1 MFIRISWRACAS
13 RQLVA
18 RRLPPLPTPAL
29 NLTLVPESAT
39 ADALATTL
47 RQAMRAGARVL
58 YPRSATGRDV
68 LPNELR
74 AAGFDVLAIDAYR
87 TLPEPNVD
95 QRVLDRVR
103 RGEVD
108 LITFASPS
116 SVRHVVGLLGPDCAG
131 LNMIPVIC
139 AGPVTAQAAREAG
152 LLVTA
157 VSESPDTA
165 AMSNAIAAFW
175 QDAGR
180 WYGVCRNGDG
190 GSRKECRVMRLER
203 NNPQAASLPDFRRTR
218 RLRGSAAV
226 RGLVRE
232 TAIGPDDFIQPLFIT
247 HGTGIHREIGSMP
260 GQFQLS
266 VDVLPREIA
275 ELAEAGIKAVLLF
288 GIPEEKDRYASG
300 AFDADGVVQRAM
312 RTIKR
317 ELPEMLVIG
326 DVCACEYT
334 DHGHCGILDGCEVD
348 NDRTVELLARIAVSQ
363 ADAGADV
370 VAPSDMMDGRVVAIR
385 AALDAAGHVNLPI
398 MSYAVKY
405 ASAFYGPFREAAA
418 SMPAFGDRRSH
429 QMDPAN
435 AREALTEIAIDLDE
449 GADVV
454 IVKPAMAYLDVIRM
468 ARDAFDAP
476 IVAYNV
482 SGEYAMIKAAAQL
495 GWIDERR
502 VAMETLTSIKRAG
515 AGRIITYHA
524 KDAAMWLREGEYSSR
539 RAVDVLSEWE
549 A

>member
-1 MFIRISWRACAS
+1 MW
-13 RQLVA
+13 
-18 RRLPPLPTPAL
+18 
-29 NLTLVPESAT
+29 
-39 ADALATTL
+39 
-47 RQAMRAGARVL
+47 
-58 YPRSATGRDV
+58 
-68 LPNELR
+68 
-74 AAGFDVLAIDAYR
+74 
-87 TLPEPNVD
+87 
-95 QRVLDRVR
+95 
-103 RGEVD
+103 
-108 LITFASPS
+108 
-116 SVRHVVGLLGPDCAG
+116 
-131 LNMIPVIC
+131 
-139 AGPVTAQAAREAG
+139 
-152 LLVTA
+152 
-157 VSESPDTA
+157 
-165 AMSNAIAAFW
+165 
-175 QDAGR
+175 
-180 WYGVCRNGDG
+180 
-190 GSRKECRVMRLER
+190 LER
-203 NNPQAASLPDFRRTR
+203 NDREGAALPEFRRTR
-218 RLRGSAAV
+218 RLRRSAAV

-247 HGTGIHREIGSMP
+247 HGAGIHREIGSMP

-275 ELAEAGIKAVLLF
+275 ELAEAGIKAVFLF

-300 AFDADGVVQRAM
+300 AFDPDGVVQRAM

-317 ELPEMLVIG
+317 EMPEMLVIG

-348 NDRTVELLARIAVSQ
+348 NDRTVALLARIAVSQ
-363 ADAGADV
+363 ADAGADI
-370 VAPSDMMDGRVVAIR
+370 VAPSDMMDGRVLAIR

-449 GADVV
+449 GADIV
-454 IVKPAMAYLDVIRM
+454 IIKPAMAYLDVIRM

-495 GWIDERR
+495 GWIDERK
-502 VAMETLTSIKRAG
+502 VALETLTSIKRAG

-524 KDAAMWLREGEYSSR
+524 KDAARWLREGEDSVR